1 MVETFE
7 YTSFFLHKMYIH
19 VQGQLPCTRCKIFKN
34 PFLCSHNCDD
44 IYVCVEI
51 FTVLQLFHAMS
62 IRLVCLRSY
71 RSYIRPRLKFNA
83 IKPREMSAV
92 RRNFCCSPFQTPKLY
107 SYDVYSAE
115 TFTVL
120 QLSPRYDVN
129 VTVFVSGMYMA
140 ALKN

>member
-1 MVETFE
+1 
-7 YTSFFLHKMYIH
+7 MYFMCVNYFVVVNFSRTLFYVVTTATIH
-19 VQGQLPCTRCKIFKN
+19 V
-34 PFLCSHNCDD
+34 HA
-44 IYVCVEI
+44 YVSKCLR
-51 FTVLQLFHAMS
+51 FYNFFAQCQF
-62 IRLVCLRSY
+62 VCLSSY

-83 IKPREMSAV
+83 IKSREMSAV
-92 RRNFCCSPFQTPKLY
+92 EGISVSPFQTPKLHG
-107 SYDVYSAE
+107 YDVYSAE